1 MPKNKKLALNSE
13 IRTNQKTNDDEVCI
27 PRLSCILLAVIP
39 IFVLINVFSL
49 VLSQTTIKQNVKANF
64 KYCTFIIAR
73 GLSIFNPIFEA
84 KNI

>member
-1 MPKNKKLALNSE
+1 MALNSE
-13 IRTNQKTNDDEVCI
+13 IKTYQILTNNDEVCI

-49 VLSQTTIKQNVKANF
+49 VLSLTTIKQNVKANF